1 MTAVTVSV
9 PNVVNLTQ
17 AAASAAIA
25 SAGLTVGTVST
36 APSTTVPAGS
46 VISQNP
52 SGGTLVSP
60 GSAVALVVSSGP
72 PPVTLAVDKVV
83 VADGSGTQITSPFST
98 SAAGELLVAFAG
110 SDGPTS
116 SQTLQVSGAG
126 LSWTLVKRANAQPGT
141 AEIWMAIATNQL
153 SNVTVTSTPTVT
165 GYRQSLVVMLFT
177 GAAGVGASAVASA
190 PSGAPAVSL
199 TTTKAGS
206 FVYGIGFDWDGDIAR
221 TLGAGQVMVHEWPIA
236 GSGTFW
242 VQTLLTPV
250 ASPGLVQLNDTAPTA
265 DRWDFAMVEIVS
277 K

>member
-1 MTAVTVSV
+1 
-9 PNVVNLTQ
+9 
-17 AAASAAIA
+17 
-25 SAGLTVGTVST
+25 
-36 APSTTVPAGS
+36 
-46 VISQNP
+46 
-52 SGGTLVSP
+52 
-60 GSAVALVVSSGP
+60 
-72 PPVTLAVDKVV
+72 
-83 VADGSGTQITSPFST
+83 
-98 SAAGELLVAFAG
+98 
-110 SDGPTS
+110 
-116 SQTLQVSGAG
+116 
-126 LSWTLVKRANAQPGT
+126 
-141 AEIWMAIATNQL
+141 
-153 SNVTVTSTPTVT
+153 
-165 GYRQSLVVMLFT
+165 MLFT

-250 ASPGLVQLNDTAPTA
+250 ASPGVVQLNDTAPTA